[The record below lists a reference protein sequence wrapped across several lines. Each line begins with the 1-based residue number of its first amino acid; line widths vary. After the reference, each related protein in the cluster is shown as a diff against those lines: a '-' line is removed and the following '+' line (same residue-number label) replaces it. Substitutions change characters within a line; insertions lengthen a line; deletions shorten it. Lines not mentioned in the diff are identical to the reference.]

1 MMLQFLVLE
10 EENRRK
16 NKEDSERQIH
26 NKWRP
31 RSCDERKINERDPNG
46 SHNHGRSKSKS
57 KKNFKCYKRGKKGHL
72 KKDCWSLKNSDP
84 QGNVASTSNDG
95 VALCCE
101 AATTTKSR
109 KRFSDVWIIDSGA
122 TYHMTSRREWF
133 HHYEP
138 SLGGSVYSCNDH
150 ALKVIGIGTIMLKMY
165 DGTVRTIQEVRH
177 VEGLKKNLL
186 SLGRFDDLDF
196 EIKVKKGIMKISRGA
211 LVLMK
216 GEKVVAN
223 LYLLMGETL
232 QEGEASVAS
241 SCSSE
246 RSAMIWHQKLGH
258 MSEQGMKILVEKK
271 LLPSLTKVSLPFCE
285 HCVTSKQHR
294 LKFNTS
300 NSRSKAI
307 LELVHSDVWQAP
319 ITSIGGANYFVSFID
334 DYSRR
339 CWVYPIKRKADVFGI
354 FKVFK
359 ARVELE
365 SGRRSSV

>member
-1 MMLQFLVLE
+1 MSLFLMTEHINAMNTLFSQLTSLSYKIESQKRAELLLQSLPDSYDQLIINLTNNLLTDCLAFDDVAAAVLE
-10 EENRRK
+10 EENRHK
-16 NKEDSERQIH
+16 NKEDRQASSQQVEALTVMRGRSIERG
-26 NKWRP
+26 P
-31 RSCDERKINERDPNG
+31 SG
-46 SHNHGRSKSKS
+46 SHNHGRSKAKS
-57 KKNFKCYKRGKKGHL
+57 KKNFKCHNCGKKGHL

-95 VALCCE
+95 ATLCCE

-138 SLGGSVYSCNDH
+138 ILGGSVYSCNDH

-165 DGTVRTIQEVRH
+165 DGMLVRTIQEVRH

-186 SLGRFDDLDF
+186 SLGRFDDLDC

-216 GEKVVAN
+216 GEKVAVN

-246 RSAMIWHQKLGH
+246 RSAMIWH
-258 MSEQGMKILVEKK
+258 
-271 LLPSLTKVSLPFCE
+271 
-285 HCVTSKQHR
+285 
-294 LKFNTS
+294 
-300 NSRSKAI
+300 
-307 LELVHSDVWQAP
+307 
-319 ITSIGGANYFVSFID
+319 
-334 DYSRR
+334 
-339 CWVYPIKRKADVFGI
+339 
-354 FKVFK
+354 
-359 ARVELE
+359 
-365 SGRRSSV
+365 